1 MSGNVVIRIENI
13 SKKFRVDHEIAPV
26 GLRHV
31 LQDLAL
37 RPARILRNGIK
48 RWQETKPGN
57 GQVSRTPSKE
67 RHEEFWA
74 LRNVS
79 LEIRQGEVVG
89 IIGRNGAGKSTL
101 LKILSRITNPT
112 TGRIGV
118 KGRIASLL
126 EVGTGFHPDLTG
138 RENIW
143 LNGAI
148 LGMTRREIAKQ
159 FDEIVDFAGVEKFI
173 DTPVKRYS
181 TGMYVRLGFAVA
193 AHLNPEIL
201 LIDEV
206 LAVGDGEFQKK
217 CLGKMR
223 EVATGAGRTIL
234 FVSHQL
240 ASIVAL
246 CSRACLLQ
254 EGCVEADGDARS
266 VVELYQKSAS
276 GPKRS
281 HEPGLPENRP
291 GRGTMRISSIRPEK
305 QIFDPA
311 GEKRFFI
318 QVVTNDPTEAA
329 CYLYLTFVDEQ
340 NHELFVLDTRHVNA
354 PIRPGQPAEV
364 SVALRTPWM
373 RPGEYSVH
381 AELVNFDCIDRWDD
395 ACSFR
400 VSNDL
405 PYSRVINSEAIEWS
419 LVLPDFSAAVSHASA
434 DQLS

>member
-1 MSGNVVIRIENI
+1 MSGKVAIRIENL

-31 LQDLAL
+31 LQEFAL
-37 RPARILRNGIK
+37 QPVRLLRDRVR
-48 RWQETKPGN
+48 RWLKTSAGN
-57 GQVSRTPSKE
+57 GKASSATTQ

-74 LRNVS
+74 LRDVS
-79 LEIRQGEVVG
+79 LEIAQGEVVG
-89 IIGRNGAGKSTL
+89 IIGRNGAGKTTL
-101 LKILSRITNPT
+101 LKILSRITDPT
-112 TGRIGV
+112 AGRIGV
-118 KGRIASLL
+118 KGRVASLL

-148 LGMTRREIAKQ
+148 LGMTRGEIAKQ

-181 TGMYVRLGFAVA
+181 SGMYVRLAFAVA

-201 LIDEV
+201 LIDEI

-223 EVATGAGRTIL
+223 EVSASTGRTIL

-254 EGCVEADGDARS
+254 EGRLEADGEAKS
-266 VVELYQKSAS
+266 IVGLYQKRVL
-276 GPKRS
+276 GLEDS
-281 HEPGLPENRP
+281 HEDKVPEDRP
-291 GRGTMRISSIRPEK
+291 GRGTMRINSMRPEK
-305 QIFDPA
+305 RVFDPA
-311 GEKRFFI
+311 DEKRFLVR
-318 QVVTNDPTEAA
+318 VVTNDPSEKT
-329 CYLYLTFVDEQ
+329 CYLYMTFVDEQ
-340 NHELFVLDTRHVNA
+340 NNELFVIDTRHVDA
-354 PIRPGQPAEV
+354 TIRAGQPAEV
-364 SVALRTPWM
+364 SVVLRTPWM

-381 AELVNFDCIDRWDD
+381 AELVNFDSIDRWEN
-395 ACSFR
+395 ACRFC
-400 VSNDL
+400 VSNSL
-405 PYSRVINSEAIEWS
+405 PYSGVINSEAIEWS
-419 LVLPDFSAAVSHASA
+419 LVLPEFSASVSTTG
-434 DQLS
+434 

>member
-1 MSGNVVIRIENI
+1 MAGSVVIRIENL
-13 SKKFRVDHEIAPV
+13 SKKFRVDHQTSPV

-31 LQDLAL
+31 LQDIAL
-37 RPARILRNGIK
+37 QPARLLRDRVR
-48 RWQETKPGN
+48 RWRETKTGN
-57 GQVSRTPSKE
+57 GQVSRLPANP

-74 LRNVS
+74 LRDVS
-79 LEIRQGEVVG
+79 LEIAQGEVVG

-101 LKILSRITNPT
+101 LKILSRITDPT

-118 KGRIASLL
+118 KGRVASLL

-148 LGMTRREIAKQ
+148 LGMTRREIARQ

-201 LIDEV
+201 LVDEI
-206 LAVGDGEFQKK
+206 LSVGDGEFQKK

-240 ASIVAL
+240 ASVVAL

-254 EGCVEADGDARS
+254 DGRLEADGATKS
-266 VVELYQKSAS
+266 VVELYQKRTSRLEEPDV
-276 GPKRS
+276 PK
-281 HEPGLPENRP
+281 GPENRP
-291 GRGTMRISSIRPEK
+291 GRGTMRISSVRPEHRV
-305 QIFDPA
+305 FDPA
-311 GEKRFFI
+311 GEKRFFVRI
-318 QVVTNDPTEAA
+318 VTNDPTESA
-329 CYLYLTFVDEQ
+329 CYLVLAFSDD
-340 NHELFVLDTRHVNA
+340 NNRELFILDTRHVNA
-354 PIRPGQPAEV
+354 SITPGQPTEV
-364 SVALRTPWM
+364 SVILRTPWM
-373 RPGEYSVH
+373 RPGEYSVK
-381 AELVNFDCIDRWDD
+381 AELVNFDLIDGWEN
-395 ACSFR
+395 ACRFG
-400 VSNDL
+400 VSNEL
-405 PYSRVINSEAIEWS
+405 PYSQVINAEAIEWS
-419 LVLPDFSAAVSHASA
+419 LVLPEFSASVSTT
-434 DQLS
+434 D

>member
-1 MSGNVVIRIENI
+1 MSGNVVIRIENV

-37 RPARILRNGIK
+37 QPARILRNRVAHWREAK
-48 RWQETKPGN
+48 SGN
-57 GQVSRTPSKE
+57 GHTNRSLAKQ

-74 LRNVS
+74 LRNVT

-101 LKILSRITNPT
+101 LKILSRITDPT

-118 KGRIASLL
+118 KGRVASLL

-148 LGMTRREIAKQ
+148 LGMTRREIARQ

-201 LIDEV
+201 LIDEI

-254 EGCVEADGDARS
+254 EGRVEADGDAKS
-266 VVELYQKSAS
+266 VVELYQKWIS
-276 GPKRS
+276 GS
-281 HEPGLPENRP
+281 EPSRESGSPENRP
-291 GRGTMRISSIRPEK
+291 GRGTMRINSIRPEK
-305 QIFDPA
+305 RVFDPA
-311 GEKRFFI
+311 GEKRFFVRI
-318 QVVTNDPTEAA
+318 VTNDPTESA
-329 CYLYLTFVDEQ
+329 CYLYMTFVDEQ
-340 NHELFVLDTRHVNA
+340 NHELFVLDTRHVDA
-354 PIRPGQPAEV
+354 TIRPGKPTEV
-364 SVALRTPWM
+364 SVVLRTPWM
-373 RPGEYSVH
+373 RPGKYSVNV
-381 AELVNFDCIDRWDD
+381 ELVNFACLDRWDN
-395 ACSFR
+395 ACHFR
-400 VSNDL
+400 VSNEL
-405 PYSRVINSEAIEWS
+405 PYSQVINQEAIEWS
-419 LVLPDFSAAVSHASA
+419 LVLPEFSASIATT
-434 DQLS
+434 D